1 MPQVDFAPFLL
12 GVADGKAEVAR
23 DIGTACEGIGFFY
36 LIGHGIPAEMPD
48 GIFSA
53 ARQIFTLPVEHKTD
67 PDPLISREHNRGY
80 QLVGA
85 RCYEKTSVPDLMEA
99 FKYQRELAADDPDI
113 LAGDRI
119 QQMNKWPA
127 NLWGSRERFL
137 DYFDA
142 IDGVSA
148 NLLRAFALALDF
160 KEDYLLGFYQK
171 SMTQIS
177 LALSPVNTC
186 ARCIRQLTAFRR
198 DRVHHRPTGGHSG
211 VGSEDDFRKLDTCS
225 THLR

>member
-1 MPQVDFAPFLL
+1 MERVPQVDFAPFLS
-12 GVADGKAEVAR
+12 GVADGRAKVAR

-36 LIGHGIPAEMPD
+36 LTGHGIPAEMTD

-53 ARQIFTLPVEHKTD
+53 ARQILTLPVEHKTD
-67 PDPLISREHNRGY
+67 PYPLISREHSRGY
-80 QLVGA
+80 QLDGA
-85 RCYEKTSVPDLMEA
+85 RCYDKTSAPDLMEA

-127 NLWGSRERFL
+127 NLWGSRERLL

-148 NLLRAFALALDF
+148 NLLRAFALALDL
-160 KEDYLLGFYQK
+160 KEDYLPGFYQ
-171 SMTQIS
+171 
-177 LALSPVNTC
+177 N
-186 ARCIRQLTAFRR
+186 R
-198 DRVHHRPTGGHSG
+198 
-211 VGSEDDFRKLDTCS
+211 
-225 THLR
+225 